1 MRHFKRW
8 RGCEGAA
15 GAANAPARR
24 SVSTIGWNREAPGA
38 FRQQHREHPVMEE
51 LMADYAEAA
60 NLLRIL
66 IHKMR
71 GTTSDGGDG
80 THLDIDIS
88 KSEMQRLI
96 VSG

>member
-1 MRHFKRW
+1 
-8 RGCEGAA
+8 
-15 GAANAPARR
+15 
-24 SVSTIGWNREAPGA
+24 
-38 FRQQHREHPVMEE
+38 MEKS
-51 LMADYAEAA
+51 MADYAEAA

-71 GTTSDGGDG
+71 GTTSDGGEG

-96 VSG
+96 VGHR